1 MPKSKPSGLHQILA
15 SLRLLI
21 VLVGAAAGLA
31 FGNPWHVL
39 AIRLV
44 LLWAS
49 LYILFAL
56 FEVLL
61 QFLSAKAT
69 AKVIQSANL
78 PREQNPS
85 NSRDTLT
92 K

>member
-1 MPKSKPSGLHQILA
+1 VAKSKPSGVHQILA

-21 VLVGAAAGLA
+21 FLVVAAVGLA
-31 FGNPWHVL
+31 FGNPWPVL
-39 AIRLV
+39 VIRLV

-49 LYILFAL
+49 LYLLFTL
-56 FEVLL
+56 FEILL

-69 AKVIQSANL
+69 AKVIQSPNIPKEPKATI
-78 PREQNPS
+78 PE
-85 NSRDTLT
+85 DALT